1 MDPATLLPIADAM
14 PVNWLWF
21 QVFLTTTTFLHL
33 VAMNIM
39 LGSGFIAFV
48 APLAGGQ
55 QMHPLSRTV
64 AGTLPYSIAFTINF
78 GVAPLLFIQTLYGQ
92 FFYTSTVL
100 MAVFWLA
107 IFMLLIVSYYSV
119 YLFNIRYDKT
129 GHNSMVLGLTVSLLL
144 VVAFVFSNNISLMQR
159 PASWLAYFQ
168 NRSGML
174 LALDDIALIP
184 RYLHFMLASLSVG
197 GLAIAVYYEF
207 KRRHG
212 AEDVERWI
220 TYGCNWFSVSS
231 LINFMVGFWFLSRV
245 YGTVINPAD
254 PAGKVF
260 FLFVIGGIISIAI
273 GVINAQVQRVYQAAA
288 WVMATIFFMTMAREI
303 LRNIYLQDYVN
314 LTELPVVSQYSPL
327 LVFLIVLAGAGGLIY
342 WMLSQVWSELE
353 VKS

>member
-1 MDPATLLPIADAM
+1 MDPATLLPLADAI

-21 QVFLTTTTFLHL
+21 QVLLTTTTFLHL

-39 LGSGFIAFV
+39 LGTGFIAFV
-48 APLAGGQ
+48 APLAGGE

-64 AGTLPYSIAFTINF
+64 AGTLPYSIALAINF

-100 MAVFWLA
+100 LAVFWLA
-107 IFMLLIVSYYSV
+107 IFLLLIVSHYSV
-119 YLFNIRYDKT
+119 YLFNLRYDKT
-129 GHNSMVLGLTVSLLL
+129 GHNSVLLGLVVILLL
-144 VVAFVFSNNISLMQR
+144 VVGFIFTNNISMMQR
-159 PASWLAYFQ
+159 PDSWLAYFQ
-168 NRSGML
+168 NRNGTL

-207 KRRHG
+207 KRRRG
-212 AEDVERWI
+212 AEGVERWI

-231 LINFMVGFWFLSRV
+231 LINFMVGFWFLSRL
-245 YGTVINPAD
+245 YGTIINPAD

-260 FLFVIGGIISIAI
+260 FIFVICAIISIAI
-273 GVINAQVQRVYQAAA
+273 AVINAQSERVYRAAG
-288 WVMATIFFMTMAREI
+288 WTMTTIFFMTVAREI
-303 LRNIYLQDYVN
+303 LRNTYLRDYVN
-314 LTELPVVSQYSPL
+314 LTELPVASQYSPL
-327 LVFLIVLAGAGGLIY
+327 LVFLIVLAGAGWLIY
-342 WMLSQVWSELE
+342 WMLKKVWSEME

>member
-1 MDPATLLPIADAM
+1 MDPATLLPIADAI

-21 QVFLTTTTFLHL
+21 QVLLTATTFLHL

-48 APLAGGQ
+48 APLAGGE
-55 QMHPLSRTV
+55 QMQPLSRTV
-64 AGTLPYSIAFTINF
+64 AGTLPYAIAFTINF

-107 IFMLLIVSYYSV
+107 IFLLLIVSYYSV
-119 YLFNIRYDKT
+119 YLFNIRYEKI
-129 GHNSMVLGLTVSLLL
+129 GHNSILLGLVVILLLL
-144 VVAFVFSNNISLMQR
+144 VGFVFTNNISLMQR
-159 PASWLAYFQ
+159 PDSWVAYFQ
-168 NRSGML
+168 NRSGTL

-197 GLAIAVYYEF
+197 GLAIAIYYEL
-207 KRRHG
+207 KRRRG
-212 AEDVERWI
+212 AEGVERWI

-231 LINFMVGFWFLSRV
+231 LINFMVGFWFLSRL

-254 PAGKVF
+254 LAGKVF
-260 FLFVIGGIISIAI
+260 FTFVIGAIISITIA
-273 GVINAQVQRVYQAAA
+273 VISAQVQKVYRAVG
-288 WVMATIFFMTMAREI
+288 WTMTTIFFMTMAREI
-303 LRNIYLQDYVN
+303 LRNTYLRDYVN
-314 LTELPVVSQYSPL
+314 LTELPVASQYSPL
-327 LVFLIVLAGAGGLIY
+327 FIFLILLAGAIWLIY
-342 WMLSQVWSELE
+342 WMLKKVWSELE